1 MTGFL
6 IAIGLFLAVVIF
18 MGIRYDRRQR
28 SMGFVP
34 GRAKSDTRL
43 DNQTRADQWGGP
55 GY

>member
-6 IAIGLFLAVVIF
+6 IAIGLFLAVVIV
-18 MGIRYDRRQR
+18 MGIRYDRRHR
-28 SMGFVP
+28 SMGSVS
-34 GRAKSDTRL
+34 GRAKGSARL